1 MAERWV
7 ERNKRSLE
15 RLRVLSEKKDK
26 DRLENVKT
34 MGRCLYL
41 IGRSLSGWSTW
52 INNPNTMS
60 NFKQEE
66 LEEME
71 AKLIQFTESFLKY
84 DIKVSEM
91 GLDKGLS
98 RRTQQTRSQEIQFVV

>member
-1 MAERWV
+1 MAERWT

-15 RLRVLSEKKDK
+15 RLRALSEKKDK

-52 INNPNTMS
+52 VSNPRTMA
-60 NFKQEE
+60 NFTREE
-66 LEEME
+66 LQGME
-71 AKLIQFTESFLKY
+71 AKLVEFTEAFLEY

-98 RRTQQTRSQEIQFVV
+98 RRSQQTGSRQIQFVV

>member
-1 MAERWV
+1 MAERWTD
-7 ERNKRSLE
+7 RNKRSLE
-15 RLRVLSEKKDK
+15 RLRALSEKKDK
-26 DRLENVKT
+26 DRLENLKT
-34 MGRCLYL
+34 MSRCLYL

-52 INNPNTMS
+52 VSNPRTMA
-60 NFKQEE
+60 NFTQEE

-71 AKLIQFTESFLKY
+71 AKLIEFTEAFLEY

-98 RRTQQTRSQEIQFVV
+98 KRSQQTRSHQIQFVV